1 VFSDRDNR
9 NRFKA
14 AAPGCRRAIWL
25 PAALVIVLG
34 GVICLRRPDTLQRP
48 QLIAEDAFVF
58 FSGSRSAGWQAIG
71 IPYAGYLHVLP
82 RLFAAATTGLDPAI
96 IPLVYSLWA
105 LLMWLGVAAL
115 CFHPRLKGT
124 AGWALAVLFAF
135 VPHTGE
141 VLMSLTNIQW
151 VTAFALVLWIVADDP
166 LTPFGL
172 ALTCGGLVVCGL
184 SGPFVFFLVPVFLI
198 RAALRRTPAAYG
210 MAVTALAVGL
220 IQLGEICAVP
230 AGGFTPHQHA
240 ADPLRLAEVM
250 SFRIFGTFF
259 IGYGSSAG
267 PSSLWLGVALVAAGL
282 AIGICRSPRTEWS
295 TRLIIGCG
303 VLLTLPVAAKYYHDY
318 DALAQAEN
326 ADRYFFLPH
335 AILAWLLLVAIRRAP
350 PWGQGLA
357 LLLLTFA
364 LTSNLPDLQAPAPP
378 DLHWERYAPA
388 IRAGQAVRVPVNPGM
403 VLPVPAKP

>member
-1 VFSDRDNR
+1 
-9 NRFKA
+9 
-14 AAPGCRRAIWL
+14 
-25 PAALVIVLG
+25 VIALG

-58 FSGSRSAGWQAIG
+58 FLGSRRAGWQAIG
-71 IPYAGYLHVLP
+71 QPYAGYLHVLP
-82 RLFAAATTGLDPAI
+82 RLFAAATAGLDPAI
-96 IPLVYSLWA
+96 IPLVYNLCA

-151 VTAFALVLWIVADDP
+151 VTAFALVMWIVADDP
-166 LTPFGL
+166 LTPVGL
-172 ALTCGGLVVCGL
+172 ALTCSGLLICGL
-184 SGPFVFFLVPVFLI
+184 SGPFALFLVPAFLI

-210 MAVTALAVGL
+210 MAGTALAVGL
-220 IQLGEICAVP
+220 IQLWEICAVP
-230 AGGFTPHQHA
+230 ADAFTPHPHA

-259 IGYGSSAG
+259 TGYGLSPDIS
-267 PSSLWLGVALVAAGL
+267 PLWLGVGLVAAGL
-282 AIGICRSPRTEWS
+282 AIGVCCSPRTEWS
-295 TRLIIGCG
+295 TRLMIGCG
-303 VLLTLPVAAKYYHDY
+303 VLLIIPVAAKYYHDC
-318 DALAQAEN
+318 DALEPAVN

-350 PWGQGLA
+350 PWGRGLSLV
-357 LLLLTFA
+357 LLIVA
-364 LTSNLPDLQAPAPP
+364 LTCNLPYFQAPAPP

-388 IRAGQAVRVPVNPGM
+388 LRAGQAVRVPVNPGM